1 MLAIPPLLDG
11 RYRVMGRLGQG
22 AIAEVVRAQD
32 EQTGQTVALKILY
45 PSLRESAVVVERF
58 RREVE
63 LVRRIVGAHV
73 LAIRALGESDGLLYL
88 VMDHH
93 PGGDLA
99 DRLARGGPLAHAAL
113 ALLARQLCAA
123 LAAAHAVGI
132 VHRDVKPSNVLVGAG
147 TTDMDMDLRLCDFG
161 LARSAD
167 GAGLTTAAAVLGT
180 PEYMAPEVIADG
192 YADPRSDLYSLGV
205 VLFEAA
211 TGRLPFFADSPYHLM
226 RQHLDSPPPE
236 PRALAP
242 QLPVAFERAILR
254 LLAKDPL
261 DRFGSAAAV
270 AHAFGDVE
278 PDANPGLPAPRRRAG
293 DRPCPRCGGWLIEL
307 ASVCGDCGARTLH
320 LQRARPGVSV
330 LVTGPGNVGA
340 RLEGRLQVALFRLLQ
355 ELPPEW
361 APRDRVARRGARL
374 PFFVARRLTPASAAE
389 LVARIKAA
397 GLYAEVH
404 TRFALSAAGL
414 HQKFWVLSGR
424 SVAASYVAS
433 SVILLTGNLM
443 HGLAGELPLAALAVM
458 AGVGLGVIPALT
470 IKRALRPLLA
480 GPRADAP
487 GLRADARLG
496 SALAS
501 IRSRQDR
508 RLLGR
513 IFERQHELRTGGA
526 VDTGDGGVG
535 NRAADLAEALAA
547 VEDADAALTTAPLD
561 NAAAQGEL
569 RRLERGRTLVRAELL
584 HLAGRLEALT
594 SRLEAA
600 RAAQGELATCHAV
613 RAIDD
618 LADDLTMT
626 AEAHAELEAFLARQR
641 PVPV

>member
-1 MLAIPPLLDG
+1 MLAIPPLLDR

-22 AIAEVVRAQD
+22 AIAEVVRAHD

-45 PSLRESAVVVERF
+45 PSLRESSVVVERF

-73 LAIRALGESDGLLYL
+73 LVIRALGESDGLLYL

-99 DRLARGGPLAHAAL
+99 DRLARGGPLAPPAL

-123 LAAAHAVGI
+123 LAAAHAAGI

-147 TTDMDMDLRLCDFG
+147 ADVDMDLRLCDFG

-192 YADPRSDLYSLGV
+192 SADPRSDLYSLGV

-226 RQHLDSPPPE
+226 RQHLEEPPPE
-236 PRALAP
+236 PRTLAP
-242 QLPVAFERAILR
+242 ELPVAFERAILR

-261 DRFGSAAAV
+261 DRFGSATAV
-270 AHAFGDVE
+270 AHAFGDAE
-278 PDANPGLPAPRRRAG
+278 PDAHLPAPASRRRTG
-293 DRPCPRCGGWLIEL
+293 DRPCPRCGGWLIRL

-320 LQRARPGVSV
+320 LERARPGVSV

-361 APRDRVARRGARL
+361 APRDRVARGGARL

-404 TRFALSAAGL
+404 ARFALSAAGMNV
-414 HQKFWVLSGR
+414 KFWQLSGR

-433 SVILLTGNLM
+433 SAILLTGNLM
-443 HGLAGELPLAALAVM
+443 HGLAGELRLAALVVM
-458 AGVGLGVIPALT
+458 AGVGLGVIPALA
-470 IKRALRPLLA
+470 IRRALRPLLA

-487 GLRADARLG
+487 GLRADTRLG

-513 IFERQHELRTGGA
+513 IFERQHELGAGGA
-526 VDTGDGGVG
+526 VDIGDGGVAG
-535 NRAADLAEALAA
+535 RAADLAEALGA
-547 VEDADAALTTAPLD
+547 VEEADAALTMAPLD

-584 HLAGRLEALT
+584 HLASRLEALA

-600 RAAQGELATCHAV
+600 RAAQGDLAGCDAV

-626 AEAHAELEAFLARQR
+626 AEAQAELEAFLARQR
-641 PVPV
+641 PVPA